1 MSRVRSKH
9 NNLLNYFIHDKQ
21 DLSPAYV
28 RNCKKFLKEISAK
41 LQASSTKLQA
51 PRPDNLRLKK
61 KKKRFDI
68 PHSPWYKVIMSRSLK
83 PEFQPGG
90 AKRQYILDK
99 AVEYILD
106 PKMGTQNHKHSFL
119 LEEVGLSSTE
129 YLECLNRAT
138 NGGVVKAAIGDI
150 PIHELD

>member
-1 MSRVRSKH
+1 
-9 NNLLNYFIHDKQ
+9 
-21 DLSPAYV
+21 
-28 RNCKKFLKEISAK
+28 
-41 LQASSTKLQA
+41 
-51 PRPDNLRLKK
+51 
-61 KKKRFDI
+61 
-68 PHSPWYKVIMSRSLK
+68 MSRSLK

-90 AKRQYILDK
+90 ARRQYILDK
-99 AVEYILD
+99 AVKYILD
-106 PKMGTQNHKHSFL
+106 PKMGTQNHKHAFL